1 MRILLILNPGFQ
13 VIHVLTFSV
22 QKNLIGLMLNE
33 KLTGLKKKGGLDHF
47 RSSSLNSPQIIFI
60 VENLFLYLKCYI
72 SFSAVLKPFTP

>member
-1 MRILLILNPGFQ
+1 MKILLILNPGLQ

-33 KLTGLKKKGGLDHF
+33 KLTGLRKRGPRTFQVL
-47 RSSSLNSPQIIFI
+47 SLNSPQIIFI